1 MIWTDGEKI
10 PDLMGETTWAFSAD
24 GKEVKVSPETEAWEY
39 QFSDTS
45 FTVTLRN
52 TRVNREAFAYLL
64 GMKNANCYSRAICRM
79 KRKKEQERR
88 RRLKEGSNNA

>member
-10 PDLMGETTWAFSAD
+10 PELTGETTWTFSAD
-24 GKEVKVSPETEAWEY
+24 GKETKVSPETEAWEY

-52 TRVNREAFAYLL
+52 AKINREAFAYLL
-64 GMKNANCYSRAICRM
+64 GMKNANCYSRAIRRM

>member
-1 MIWTDGEKI
+1 MIWTDGDKI
-10 PDLMGETTWAFSAD
+10 TELTGKTTWAFSAD
-24 GKEVKVSPETEAWEY
+24 AKEVKVSPETETWEY

-52 TRVNREAFAYLL
+52 ARINREAFAYLL
-64 GMKNANCYSRAICRM
+64 GMKNANCYSRAIRRM

-88 RRLKEGSNNA
+88 RRLKSGTG